1 MLLNTSWSDERI
13 SIKQKLDHWHR
24 LVKNIRWAN
33 QNFGGNM
40 VNNDKCKNVSQ
51 LLGGSVWAYPPK
63 SALMSWT
70 NERML
75 YKQKLDY

>member
-1 MLLNTSWSDERI
+1 
-13 SIKQKLDHWHR
+13 
-24 LVKNIRWAN
+24 
-33 QNFGGNM
+33 M

-75 YKQKLDY
+75 YK